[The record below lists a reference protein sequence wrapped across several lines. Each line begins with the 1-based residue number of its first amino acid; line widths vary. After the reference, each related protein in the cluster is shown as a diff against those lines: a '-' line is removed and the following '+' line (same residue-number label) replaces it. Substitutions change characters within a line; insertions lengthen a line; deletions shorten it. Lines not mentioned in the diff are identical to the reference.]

1 MIARTTV
8 APFLFGWFY
17 CQRIPKQPAF
27 SLVTITFSPHVASH
41 GIVNLRVIH
50 LMSVSFHWSVQPL
63 LVLKKRLHL
72 RSKDWSSIKFIFHI
86 LLVILTNA
94 ELKKNDQ
101 LDQSSVTR
109 ISVFISLW
117 KKIFSSL
124 CLRLLNYTPNVLKKS
139 DLRRT
144 IWKEGCHTQWWYG
157 YLDPYPEFVDG
168 AIVI

>member
-8 APFLFGWFY
+8 VPFLFVWFY

-94 ELKKNDQ
+94 ELKKMTNWINRVWHAYLYSFLYERRSFHLFVQ
-101 LDQSSVTR
+101 GCWT
-109 ISVFISLW
+109 
-117 KKIFSSL
+117 IFL
-124 CLRLLNYTPNVLKKS
+124 MF
-139 DLRRT
+139 LRRVT
-144 IWKEGCHTQWWYG
+144 
-157 YLDPYPEFVDG
+157 
-168 AIVI
+168 